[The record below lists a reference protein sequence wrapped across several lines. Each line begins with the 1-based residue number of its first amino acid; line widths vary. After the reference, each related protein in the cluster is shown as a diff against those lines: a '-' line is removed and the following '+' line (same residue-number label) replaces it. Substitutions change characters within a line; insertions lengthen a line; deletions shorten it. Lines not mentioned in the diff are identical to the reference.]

1 MSLINRLFQKPSAD
15 AEASRPSAISTR
27 PGGAGETGGDR
38 KAERSEHREQLY
50 AVVREAM
57 TRAGVLSSSY
67 KFKVL
72 SLDSRGSNFLIMMDL
87 VSSAAEESSR
97 LAEIEALV
105 MHNSKVRHNLIVAAM
120 YWRLSD
126 YVTTGLQSKSAN
138 GQAARG
144 VVQENVRDQAVA
156 VEEMLAFKK
165 AFAGVSSA
173 GPLSA
178 SGEVM
183 RSGRRNPQPL
193 ARETDADGDD
203 VRASPLGPTQYGE
216 LN

>member
-1 MSLINRLFQKPSAD
+1 MSLINRFFQKPSSD
-15 AEASRPSAISTR
+15 TEAGKSVGVSTR
-27 PGGAGETGGDR
+27 PGLGDAGGDR

-105 MHNSKVRHNLIVAAM
+105 MHNAKVRHHLIVSAM

-126 YVTTGLQSKSAN
+126 YVTTGLQSKAAN
-138 GQAARG
+138 GPTLRVVAPEG
-144 VVQENVRDQAVA
+144 VSSQAVA
-156 VEEMLAFKK
+156 IEEMLAFKK

-183 RSGRRNPQPL
+183 RSGRRSPQPL
-193 ARETDADGDD
+193 ARMSDADGDD
-203 VRASPLGPTQYGE
+203 ARASPLGPTQYGE

>member
-1 MSLINRLFQKPSAD
+1 MSLLNRLFQKKPQDAGPSRSSGA
-15 AEASRPSAISTR
+15 STR
-27 PGGAGETGGDR
+27 PGATDATSDR

-57 TRAGVLSSSY
+57 TRAGVLSASF

-72 SLDSRGSNFLIMMDL
+72 SLDSRGSNFLVMMDL
-87 VSSAAEESSR
+87 VSSAAEESTR
-97 LAEIEALV
+97 LAEVEALV
-105 MHNSKVRHNLIVAAM
+105 MHNAKIRHNLTVSAV

-126 YVTTGLQSKSAN
+126 YVTTGLTPKSSGPTAQRPQHPDLQSS
-138 GQAARG
+138 QT
-144 VVQENVRDQAVA
+144 VA

-165 AFAGVSSA
+165 AFAAATPA

-178 SGEVM
+178 PGEVT
-183 RSGRRNPQPL
+183 RSARRTAPL
-193 ARETDADGDD
+193 VNDSVLDLEDG
-203 VRASPLGPTQYGE
+203 RASPLSATQYGD

>member
-1 MSLINRLFQKPSAD
+1 MSLINRFFQKQPSD
-15 AEASRPSAISTR
+15 AEASRPSTVSTR
-27 PGGAGETGGDR
+27 PGSGDMSGDR

-57 TRAGVLSSSY
+57 TRAGVLSSSF

-87 VSSAAEESSR
+87 ASSAAEESSR

-105 MHNSKVRHNLIVAAM
+105 MHNAKVRHNLIVAAM

-126 YVTTGLQSKSAN
+126 YVTTGLQSRAAN
-138 GQAARG
+138 GLAPRVA
-144 VVQENVRDQAVA
+144 VQEGVRERAVA

-165 AFAGVSSA
+165 AFAGVSSV

-183 RSGRRNPQPL
+183 RSGRRSQQPL
-193 ARETDADGDD
+193 AREPDAEADD

>member
-1 MSLINRLFQKPSAD
+1 MSLINRLFQKAPAD
-15 AEASRPSAISTR
+15 AEASRPSATSTR
-27 PGGAGETGGDR
+27 PGAGEAGGDR

-57 TRAGVLSSSY
+57 TRAGVLSTSF

-105 MHNSKVRHNLIVAAM
+105 MHNAKVRHNLIVAAM

-126 YVTTGLQSKSAN
+126 YVTTGLQSRVAN
-138 GQAARG
+138 GQAARAAD
-144 VVQENVRDQAVA
+144 QENVRNQAVA

-183 RSGRRNPQPL
+183 RSGRRSQQPMV
-193 ARETDADGDD
+193 RESGGDPDD

>member
-1 MSLINRLFQKPSAD
+1 MSLIHRLFQKPSPD
-15 AEASRPSAISTR
+15 VEASKPSGTSTR
-27 PGGAGETGGDR
+27 PGTGDATSDR

-57 TRAGVLSSSY
+57 TRAGVLTSSY

-105 MHNSKVRHNLIVAAM
+105 MHNAKVRHQLIVAAM

-126 YVTTGLQSKSAN
+126 YVTSGLQTKAGN
-138 GQAARG
+138 GSTMRLTALEG
-144 VVQENVRDQAVA
+144 VRNQAVA

-165 AFAGVSSA
+165 AFASVSPG

-183 RSGRRNPQPL
+183 RSGRRNQHPL
-193 ARETDADGDD
+193 TNTPDVDTDD

>member
-1 MSLINRLFQKPSAD
+1 MSLINRLFQKTPSD
-15 AEASRPSAISTR
+15 AEPSRSPVGSTR
-27 PGGAGETGGDR
+27 PGAADIGGDR

-105 MHNSKVRHNLIVAAM
+105 MHNTKVRHNLTVAAM

-126 YVTTGLQSKSAN
+126 FVTTGLQSKALN
-138 GQAARG
+138 GQGARLAT
-144 VVQENVRDQAVA
+144 QEGARDQTVA

-183 RSGRRNPQPL
+183 RSGRRSQQPL
-193 ARETDADGDD
+193 ARESDPDGDD

>member
-1 MSLINRLFQKPSAD
+1 MSLINRFFQKPPSD
-15 AEASRPSAISTR
+15 AEASKPSAISSR
-27 PGGAGETGGDR
+27 PSAVDAGNDR

-57 TRAGVLSSSY
+57 TRAGVLSSSF

-87 VSSAAEESSR
+87 ASSAAEESSR

-105 MHNSKVRHNLIVAAM
+105 MHNAKVRHNLSVAAM

-126 YVTTGLQSKSAN
+126 YVTTGLQSRVAN
-138 GQAARG
+138 GQAPKVVAQVG
-144 VVQENVRDQAVA
+144 VPERAVA
-156 VEEMLAFKK
+156 LEEMLAFKK
-165 AFAGVSSA
+165 AFAGVSST

-183 RSGRRNPQPL
+183 RSGRRSQQPFS
-193 ARETDADGDD
+193 RESDPEAED